1 MTHCVKEIKIK
12 GILMTGKYFS
22 QFQYT
27 RDSYLTS
34 MLSLHQYT
42 DHNAV

>member
-1 MTHCVKEIKIK
+1 MTHCVKGIKIK
-12 GILMTGKYFS
+12 GTLMIGKCFS

-27 RDSYLTS
+27 RDSYLTI